1 MDKNLSERLQLLSRK
16 QNSGYSL
23 VEILVVII
31 ILGIIASVAVSS
43 LKNVDE
49 IAKTEQ
55 TKAHLEKLGYAI
67 TGNPE
72 LISGGIRSDYGYV
85 GDVGSL
91 PATLGN
97 LVVNPGGYST
107 WHGPYIKD
115 DFSTGSGDSEYDNDA
130 WGKTL
135 VYSGGVT
142 ITSNGSGTAIT
153 RKLANAS
160 DDLLYNKVNLLIT
173 DIDNNPP
180 GTDFKD
186 SVKFLIYY
194 PNGLGG
200 ITTKIAYPGADGLVQ
215 YDSIPIGIHTLKY
228 VYLPVNDTLTRKVPV
243 NTGQEYYAE
252 IQYNDDVWGNTIS
265 GGTGGGSG
273 VETLRPSGQGNSD
286 DLSSNGCS
294 NNWQCVDET
303 SNDGNS
309 SYVTLTSS
317 SYGTDLYEA
326 QDHSTGTG
334 DIDSVIVYISCQETS
349 SSGRVL
355 TCIRTHGNNYTGNS
369 ENPGSSYADYSTTY
383 TTNPS
388 TLSAWTWSEI
398 DDLEIGVYLRRGRC
412 TQVWVEVYYTY

>member
-153 RKLANAS
+153 RKLANAA

-173 DIDNNPP
+173 DIDNNPA
-180 GTDFKD
+180 GTEFKA
-186 SVKFLIYY
+186 SVKVLI
-194 PNGLGG
+194 
-200 ITTKIAYPGADGLVQ
+200 
-215 YDSIPIGIHTLKY
+215 
-228 VYLPVNDTLTRKVPV
+228 
-243 NTGQEYYAE
+243 
-252 IQYNDDVWGNTIS
+252 
-265 GGTGGGSG
+265 
-273 VETLRPSGQGNSD
+273 
-286 DLSSNGCS
+286 
-294 NNWQCVDET
+294 
-303 SNDGNS
+303 
-309 SYVTLTSS
+309 
-317 SYGTDLYEA
+317 
-326 QDHSTGTG
+326 
-334 DIDSVIVYISCQETS
+334 
-349 SSGRVL
+349 
-355 TCIRTHGNNYTGNS
+355 
-369 ENPGSSYADYSTTY
+369 
-383 TTNPS
+383 
-388 TLSAWTWSEI
+388 
-398 DDLEIGVYLRRGRC
+398 
-412 TQVWVEVYYTY
+412 